1 MRPRLSR
8 LNLAF
13 ALALLISAGVSVAAG
28 KSDNFRA
35 HLNGASEAV
44 EVDTRA
50 QGQAIF
56 RLSKDGTTLYY
67 KLIVANIDNVF
78 MAHIHLAPEGQNG
91 PVAAWLYPD
100 APPPALISGDLNG
113 VLAEGYITAADLV
126 GPLSGNTLNELI
138 EQFRSGNAYVN
149 VHTQGN
155 PGGEVR
161 GQIF

>member
-28 KSDNFRA
+28 KSGNFRA
-35 HLNGASEAV
+35 HLNGEAQAADV
-44 EVDTRA
+44 ETSA

-56 RLSKDGTTLYY
+56 RLSKDGMTLYY
-67 KLIVANIDNVF
+67 KLIVANIDNVI
-78 MAHIHLAPEGQNG
+78 MAHIHLAPAGENG
-91 PVAAWLYPD
+91 PVAVWLYPD
-100 APPPALISGDLNG
+100 GPPPMLISGDLNG
-113 VLAEGYITAADLV
+113 VLAEGSISAANLV

-138 EQFRSGNAYVN
+138 EQFRAGNAYVN
-149 VHTQGN
+149 VHTTGN

>member
-1 MRPRLSR
+1 MIFFGCI
-8 LNLAF
+8 LAF

-56 RLSKDGTTLYY
+56 RLSKDGMTLYY

-78 MAHIHLAPEGQNG
+78 MAHIHVAPEGSL
-91 PVAAWLYPD
+91 A
-100 APPPALISGDLNG
+100 ISGG
-113 VLAEGYITAADLV
+113 APTRADF
-126 GPLSGNTLNELI
+126 G
-138 EQFRSGNAYVN
+138 RSEWRSCRGLYYCRRSRWPV
-149 VHTQGN
+149 
-155 PGGEVR
+155 VR
-161 GQIF
+161 KYPERID